1 VLEKLISADRPVRY
15 RKAAVLKR
23 LLWTP
28 VQRSGTEEEPMER
41 TPKKQPGAVVEA
53 LRTRDRTLTPQEER
67 TVRMRQGIGVPA
79 SAPLARMAQEG
90 TELADELLLLEL
102 QLARQARAR
111 VPRMPSPAKS
121 KIVRAL
127 KGRR

>member
-1 VLEKLISADRPVRY
+1 
-15 RKAAVLKR
+15 
-23 LLWTP
+23 
-28 VQRSGTEEEPMER
+28 MER
-41 TPKKQPGAVVEA
+41 TPKTQARAVSDA
-53 LRTRDRTLTPQEER
+53 LRTRDSVLTPEEER
-67 TVRMRQGIGVPA
+67 ALRMARGVGVR
-79 SAPLARMAQEG
+79 SDAPLARLAADG

-127 KGRR
+127 RGRR

>member
-1 VLEKLISADRPVRY
+1 
-15 RKAAVLKR
+15 
-23 LLWTP
+23 
-28 VQRSGTEEEPMER
+28 MER

-53 LRTRDRTLTPQEER
+53 LRTRDRTLTPGEER
-67 TVRMRQGIGVPA
+67 ALRMVHGVGIA
-79 SAPLARMAQEG
+79 SDAPLARIAPDG

-121 KIVRAL
+121 KIVRTL
-127 KGRR
+127 RGRR